1 MTWSRD
7 SVAAS
12 PSTEPAEG
20 TDRRSIPRVLLSLG
34 RLERLAALGA
44 LVCLAS
50 LPLPWY
56 RVSFADRF
64 RQSGFGSF
72 GFAEAALIITL
83 GAALVLLV
91 EVGRGRR
98 PPLPLHE
105 GTLLAAAGI
114 WAALIVGVMMLDRPR
129 AFIGGLPAEYDFAYG
144 IFVALGGALL
154 LAISGMR
161 IRRRELLR
169 ERRQLSP
176 AEARSPTSA
185 SPPRS
190 PR

>member
-1 MTWSRD
+1 
-7 SVAAS
+7 VAAS

-20 TDRRSIPRVLLSLG
+20 GADDRSAVRALLSRDG
-34 RLERLAALGA
+34 FEQLAALGA
-44 LVCLAS
+44 LICLAS

-56 RVSFADRF
+56 RVAFSDRF

-83 GAALVLLV
+83 AGALVMLIQ
-91 EVGRGRR
+91 VGRGKR

-105 GTLLAAAGI
+105 GTLLGAAGV

-129 AFIGGLPAEYDFAYG
+129 AFIGGLPTDYEFDYG
-144 IFVALGGALL
+144 IFVALGGAVL
-154 LAISGMR
+154 LAFSGFGV
-161 IRRRELLR
+161 RRRELRR
-169 ERRQLSP
+169 ERSEVS
-176 AEARSPTSA
+176 AEGARSPTSA